1 MKNKNENTK
10 MKNEKNEKFKSFT
23 SKVIFLVLGVYLK
36 TEHITYIINFFLDR
50 SSGFLQLLNHQFY
63 LWEILLY
70 LTILFIVFAAIR
82 MFKNKYSKKKKIEDP
97 KFLNYLSDEF
107 DSKTWKWNYTW
118 NPSTQKYNVINLI
131 PLCDKCNTATILD
144 LEYYD
149 KTATCPR
156 CDYLMYIF
164 KTPDIITAIIIDNIA
179 RKLYLEKIK

>member
-1 MKNKNENTK
+1 
-10 MKNEKNEKFKSFT
+10 MKNEKKEKFKSLT
-23 SKVIFLVLGVYLK
+23 SDVIFLVLGVYLK
-36 TEHITYIINFFLDR
+36 TEHFTYIINFFSDR

-97 KFLNYLSDEF
+97 KFLSYLSDEF
-107 DSKTWKWNYTW
+107 DSKTWKWNYNW
-118 NPSTQKYNVINLI
+118 NPSTQTYRVINLI

-144 LEYYD
+144 LEFYD

-156 CDYLMYIF
+156 CDYRMRIF
-164 KTPDIITAIIIDNIA
+164 KTPDIIAAIIRDNIL
-179 RKLYLEKIK
+179 RKLY

>member
-1 MKNKNENTK
+1 MKKTNKEI
-10 MKNEKNEKFKSFT
+10 FKSYTFPT
-23 SKVIFLVLGVYLK
+23 ILLILGVYLK
-36 TEHITYIINFFLDR
+36 TEHLTYTINFFSDR
-50 SSGFLQLLNHQFY
+50 SSSFLQLLNHQFY